1 MKDGWDVAKYVGTTA
16 LSGFNAVGGAQIGRL
31 SIAALSTAGLSFST
45 FGFGASSTS
54 GAFMGFKNFLSG
66 VGIQAIKTTPAQV
79 APAIVANTSKA
90 LVKTGVNITV
100 HGAERLAQ
108 RGVSKKMAE
117 IAIRDGQ
124 KFFDPVNKSINFV
137 MPKAFA
143 SGKSLMVATNPV
155 TGNVTTVIR
164 SSKNLIK
171 SIYIAL

>member
-1 MKDGWDVAKYVGTTA
+1 
-16 LSGFNAVGGAQIGRL
+16 
-31 SIAALSTAGLSFST
+31 
-45 FGFGASSTS
+45 
-54 GAFMGFKNFLSG
+54 
-66 VGIQAIKTTPAQV
+66 
-79 APAIVANTSKA
+79 
-90 LVKTGVNITV
+90 
-100 HGAERLAQ
+100 
-108 RGVSKKMAE
+108 MAE